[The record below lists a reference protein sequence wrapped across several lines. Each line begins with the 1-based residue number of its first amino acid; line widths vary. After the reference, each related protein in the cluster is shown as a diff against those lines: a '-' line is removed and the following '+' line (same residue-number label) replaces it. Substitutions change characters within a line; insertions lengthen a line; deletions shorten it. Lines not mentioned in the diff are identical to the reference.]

1 MEIKIGTR
9 GSKLAIAQAESIRLL
24 FERQYPEHTFMLQVI
39 STKGDMLQ
47 HKPLHEIGGSGLFT
61 SKIERAL
68 KEREI
73 QIAVHSMKDLPARI
87 SEDFLMVNAPVREDN
102 RDALILREK
111 KSLSELPKGA
121 RIATGSIR
129 RRKQLL
135 LLRPDLK
142 VVGIRGNVDTR
153 LRKMEEE
160 KLDGIILAAAGLHR
174 LSMADKITE
183 YFSPSDMIPA
193 PAQGALGLEILKA
206 DRELEEMLLSFCYNL
221 GEKNTT
227 DEILAERTFLA
238 EIGADCHVPV
248 GAYCRRS
255 EEGCRLSVLYGRE
268 TEEKMFRAE
277 VVGDNPKEAAKK
289 AAKEIRR
296 QLSGRVSLVGA
307 GPGNPELITLLGKK
321 RISKAQCILYDRLVP
336 SELLSFAPA
345 DCEKIYVGKE
355 NGNHSMEQDEINAL
369 LLRMATKYERV
380 VRLKGGD
387 PYVFGRGGEEGKF
400 LRKRGVSV
408 EIVPGIT
415 SAVAGAAYAGIP
427 VTHRGI
433 AGGFHV
439 VTAHDMQ
446 GNLSEI
452 DFKAMAKGGETCI
465 FLMGLSKLSEI
476 VERLLGAGMEQ
487 TTLAAVISH
496 ATTGEQKTCV
506 APLSEIMDK
515 VKKTGITSP
524 ALIVVGEVVSLRTEL
539 NFYESLPLFGKRCF
553 VPEIGSG
560 SHILSDSLMELG
572 AEVIRCKVGEIV
584 YPENTI
590 DFSKMS
596 DVGYLVFTSRHGV
609 IGFFENLFRNHFD
622 VRILAGI
629 KIAAIGE
636 KTAEVLKDYGIVAD
650 ILPEYAS
657 GEALLEQVLA
667 ERESKPGQRQGLSQK
682 QELSKTAQ
690 NNKKQIWYLKGQL
703 AEVPD
708 DLKKDMRA
716 ITVYRNEPVE
726 FSCGVWEDYDYV
738 FLTCGSSA
746 ERLVRKMGNDVPS
759 SCRIVTIGPEC
770 TKRLRALGVT
780 EWKQAKRPS
789 IQEMIEAVR

>member
-9 GSKLAIAQAESIRLL
+9 GSKLAIAQAESIRLM
-24 FERQYPEHTFMLQVI
+24 FEKQYPEHTFTLQVI
-39 STKGDMLQ
+39 STKGDVLQ

-61 SKIERAL
+61 TEIERAL

-73 QIAVHSMKDLPARI
+73 RMAVHSMKDMPARI
-87 SEDFLMVNAPVREDN
+87 SEDFLMVNAPVREDS
-102 RDALILREK
+102 RDVLILREK
-111 KSLSELPKGA
+111 KSLSELPAGA

-142 VVGIRGNVDTR
+142 VVEIRGNVDTR

-160 KLDGIILAAAGLHR
+160 KLDGIVLAAAGLHR

-206 DRELEEMLLSFCYNL
+206 DREMEEMLLSLCHNL
-221 GEKNTT
+221 EAGNTT
-227 DEILAERTFLA
+227 DEILAERTFLM

-248 GAYCRRS
+248 GAYCRKS
-255 EEGCRLSVLYGRE
+255 GEGYHLSVLYGRE

-277 VVGDNPKEAAKK
+277 VVRNNPIEAAKE
-289 AAKEIRR
+289 AAKEIRG
-296 QLSGRVSLVGA
+296 QLSGRVSLIGA

-321 RISKAQCILYDRLVP
+321 RISNAQCILYDRLVS
-336 SELLSFAPA
+336 SELLSYAPA

-355 NGNHSMEQDEINAL
+355 NKNHCMEQDEINAL
-369 LLRMATKYERV
+369 LLCMATKYERV

-400 LRKRGVSV
+400 LRKRGIMV
-408 EIVPGIT
+408 EVVPGIT

-427 VTHRGI
+427 VTHRGV

-439 VTAHDMQ
+439 VTAHDKQ

-452 DFKAMAKGGETCI
+452 DFKAMAKSGETCI

-476 VERLLGAGMEQ
+476 AEGLLGAGMEQ

-496 ATTGEQKTCV
+496 ATTGRQKTCV
-506 APLSEIMDK
+506 APLSEIADK
-515 VKKTGITSP
+515 VKKTGLTSP
-524 ALIVVGEVVSLRTEL
+524 ALIVVGAVVSLREEL
-539 NFYESLPLFGKRCF
+539 NFYESLPLFGKRCL

-560 SHILSDSLMELG
+560 SHILTDSLKGLG

-584 YPENTI
+584 YPENAI
-590 DFSKMS
+590 DFSKIS

-609 IGFFENLFRNHFD
+609 IGFFENLLRNHFD

-636 KTAEVLKDYGIVAD
+636 KTAEVLKSYGIVAD
-650 ILPEYAS
+650 IVPELAS
-657 GEALLEQVLA
+657 GEALLGQVLA
-667 ERESKPGQRQGLSQK
+667 EQEQESGQK
-682 QELSKTAQ
+682 QGLSKTAQ
-690 NNKKQIWYLKGQL
+690 NGKKQILYLKGQL
-703 AEVPD
+703 AEVAV
-708 DLKKDMRA
+708 DLKKYVKA
-716 ITVYRNEPVE
+716 VTVYRNEPVE
-726 FSCGVWEDYDYV
+726 FSCGAWEDYDYV

-746 ERLVRKMGNDVPS
+746 ERLVQEMGNDVPS

-770 TKRLRALGVT
+770 TKRLRALGIM

-789 IQEMIEAVR
+789 IREMVDAVR